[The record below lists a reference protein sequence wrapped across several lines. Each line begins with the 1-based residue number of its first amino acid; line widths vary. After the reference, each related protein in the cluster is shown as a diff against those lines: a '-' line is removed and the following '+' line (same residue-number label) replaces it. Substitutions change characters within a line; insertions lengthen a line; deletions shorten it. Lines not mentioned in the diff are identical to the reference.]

1 MNAKWGNISLFRWS
15 WHNSSPV
22 GSQQPPLQLGKLSSV
37 CPACL
42 SALVQEM
49 ELCQASEQRIELT
62 VQATPELQVYFAA
75 NHMWTKAVE
84 LEVQHGTWTSC
95 ACRDNLSHGMVRVIQ
110 RCMTVS
116 RKARNQ
122 HLAAR
127 LTNSPGRPGMLTWYL
142 SVV

>member
-1 MNAKWGNISLFRWS
+1 M
-15 WHNSSPV
+15 
-22 GSQQPPLQLGKLSSV
+22 GSQQLPLQLDILSSA

-49 ELCQASEQRIELT
+49 EPCQASEQRTELT
-62 VQATPELQVYFAA
+62 VLATPELQVYFAA

-84 LEVQHGTWTSC
+84 LEVRHGTTRSSCVCRNTS
-95 ACRDNLSHGMVRVIQ
+95 SHGMVHVIQ
-110 RCMTVS
+110 RYMTVS
-116 RKARNQ
+116 GEAQNQ

-127 LTNSPGRPGMLTWYL
+127 LTNSLGRPGMLTWYL